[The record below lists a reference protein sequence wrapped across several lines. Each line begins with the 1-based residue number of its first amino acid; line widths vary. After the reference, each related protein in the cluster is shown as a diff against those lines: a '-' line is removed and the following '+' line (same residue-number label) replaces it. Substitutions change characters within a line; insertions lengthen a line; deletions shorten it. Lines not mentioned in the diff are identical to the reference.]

1 MTFIDM
7 VSNPTSQLAFKKLS
21 FVKFWC
27 NIKEENPQ
35 FSEKAIKVSLLS
47 PTTYLS
53 EAGFSLYTSIKKLY
67 HNRLCAEADI
77 RTHLDSLKS
86 DIKKICKNVK

>member
-1 MTFIDM
+1 MDFHVTEYDIYRYM

-27 NIKEENPQ
+27 NIKEEYPQ
-35 FSEKAIKVSLLS
+35 FSEKAINISLLS

-53 EAGFSLYTSIKKLY
+53 EVGFSSYTSIKTLSQQIVQKQ
-67 HNRLCAEADI
+67 I
-77 RTHLDSLKS
+77 
-86 DIKKICKNVK
+86 